1 MGCPLISSSI
11 DRHFSHHAHFLH
23 AATTMVHF
31 TRSLFL
37 FFGAIHAVSGRPEPQ
52 PRDYKSDVCHSGQ
65 YSKYSSLA
73 HYGPAKDYCSKSF
86 PTVKQR
92 VNYRRAA
99 DAEPVYRATTTSC
112 APAKPSQCSEKPEKC
127 LLSSIKNGPKDVA
140 KTACSCITK
149 PTRAP
154 GYPK

>member
-11 DRHFSHHAHFLH
+11 DKHCSHHAHFLH
-23 AATTMVHF
+23 AVTTMVHF

-37 FFGAIHAVSGRPEPQ
+37 FFGTIYAVSGRPEPQ
-52 PRDYKSDVCHSGQ
+52 PRGYKSDVCQSGQ
-65 YSKYSSLA
+65 YSKYSPLA
-73 HYGPAKDYCSKSF
+73 HYGPAKDYCSKTF

-99 DAEPVYRATTTSC
+99 DAEPAYRATTTSC
-112 APAKPSQCSEKPEKC
+112 APAKPSQCSGKPEKC
-127 LLSSIKNGPKDVA
+127 LLSSIKKGPKHVA

-149 PTRAP
+149 TTRAP